1 MTGQIS
7 GLWKITRHATRLH
20 AAVLAVLCVVL
31 GGMVAAQADGSPVR
45 FAESSLVVHAAS
57 GAHPF
62 KVEMAVND
70 AQRALGL
77 MYRRDLAPDRGM
89 LFDFGREIYI
99 SMWMRNT
106 FIPLDMLFIGADG
119 RIDFIRERTT
129 PQSLETIEAPA
140 RNRAVLEV
148 AAGTVARLGIRVGDR
163 VDHAIFR

>member
-1 MTGQIS
+1 MIDRIFRS
-7 GLWKITRHATRLH
+7 WKITRRAALH
-20 AAVLAVLCVVL
+20 FLGVSAVLCVVL
-31 GGMVAAQADGSPVR
+31 GGMAAHADGQTVR
-45 FAESSLVVHAAS
+45 FAESEVVVHTVN
-57 GAHPF
+57 GAYPF
-62 KVEMAVND
+62 KVEMAVDD

-119 RIDFIRERTT
+119 RIGFIRERTT
-129 PQSLETIEAPA
+129 PQSLDIIEAPE

-148 AAGTVARLGIRVGDR
+148 AAGTAARLGIRVGDR

>member
-1 MTGQIS
+1 MIDRIFGS
-7 GLWKITRHATRLH
+7 WKITRR
-20 AAVLAVLCVVL
+20 AALRFAGVLAVLCVVL
-31 GGMVAAQADGSPVR
+31 SGTAAPADGQTVR
-45 FAESSLVVHAAS
+45 FAESEVVVHTAN

-62 KVEMAVND
+62 KVEVAVDD

-119 RIDFIRERTT
+119 RIGFIRERTT
-129 PQSLETIEAPA
+129 PRSLDTIEAPE

>member
-1 MTGQIS
+1 MNGEIFGS
-7 GLWKITRHATRLH
+7 WKIMRRRILRHAGVMAVFCLVLG
-20 AAVLAVLCVVL
+20 AAV
-31 GGMVAAQADGSPVR
+31 AARAGNHSIR
-45 FAESSLVVHAAS
+45 FAESSLVVHTAS

-62 KVEMAVND
+62 KVEIAADD

-106 FIPLDMLFIGADG
+106 FISLDMLFIGADG
-119 RIDFIRERTT
+119 RIGFIRERTT
-129 PQSLETIEAPA
+129 PQSLETIEAPE

-148 AAGTVARLGIRVGDR
+148 VAGTVARLGVRVGDR
-163 VDHAIFR
+163 VEHAIFR

>member
-1 MTGQIS
+1 MTDKIFGS
-7 GLWKITRHATRLH
+7 WKITRRVYLQF
-20 AAVLAVLCVVL
+20 AAVLAVFCVVL
-31 GGMVAAQADGSPVR
+31 GGMAAHADGRAVG
-45 FAESSLVVHAAS
+45 FAESEVVVHTAN
-57 GAHPF
+57 GAYPF
-62 KVEMAVND
+62 KVEVAVDD

-119 RIDFIRERTT
+119 RIGFIRERTT
-129 PQSLETIEAPA
+129 PQSLETIEAPE

>member
-1 MTGQIS
+1 MIDRIFRS
-7 GLWKITRHATRLH
+7 WKITRR
-20 AAVLAVLCVVL
+20 AALRFAGVLAVLCVVL
-31 GGMVAAQADGSPVR
+31 SGTPVHADGQTVR
-45 FAESSLVVHAAS
+45 FAESEVVVHTVN

-62 KVEMAVND
+62 KVEMAVDD

-106 FIPLDMLFIGADG
+106 FISLDMLFIGADG
-119 RIDFIRERTT
+119 RIGFIRERTT
-129 PQSLETIEAPA
+129 PQSLDTIEAPE

-163 VDHAIFR
+163 VENAIFR

>member
-1 MTGQIS
+1 MIDRIFRS
-7 GLWKITRHATRLH
+7 WKKTRRRALLQ
-20 AAVLAVLCVVL
+20 AGAMAVVWIVL
-31 GGMVAAQADGSPVR
+31 GGLSAQADAPAVR
-45 FAESSLVVHAAS
+45 FAESSLVVHTAG

-77 MYRRDLAPDRGM
+77 MYRRELAPDRGM

-119 RIDFIRERTT
+119 RIRYIRERTT
-129 PQSLETIEAPA
+129 PQSLETIEAPE

-148 AAGTVARLGIRVGDR
+148 AAGTVARLGIRLGDR
-163 VDHAIFR
+163 IDHAIFH

>member
-1 MTGQIS
+1 MRYAG
-7 GLWKITRHATRLH
+7 AM
-20 AAVLAVLCVVL
+20 AVIWIVL
-31 GGMVAAQADGSPVR
+31 GGPALQADAPAVR
-45 FAESSLVVHAAS
+45 FAESSVVVHTAS

-62 KVEMAVND
+62 KVEMALDD

-77 MYRRDLAPDRGM
+77 MYRRALDPDRGM

-119 RIDFIRERTT
+119 RIGFIRERTT
-129 PQSLETIEAPA
+129 PQSLEIIEAPD

>member
-1 MTGQIS
+1 MRRSALLCAG
-7 GLWKITRHATRLH
+7 AM
-20 AAVLAVLCVVL
+20 AVIWGVW
-31 GGMVAAQADGSPVR
+31 GGTVAQADAPAIR
-45 FAESSLVVHAAS
+45 FAESSLVVHTAN
-57 GAHPF
+57 GAHRF
-62 KVEMAVND
+62 QVEMAVND

-119 RIDFIRERTT
+119 RIGFIRERTT
-129 PQSLETIEAPA
+129 PQSLETIEAPE

-148 AAGTVARLGIRVGDR
+148 AAGTVARLGIHIGDR
-163 VDHAIFR
+163 IDHAIFR